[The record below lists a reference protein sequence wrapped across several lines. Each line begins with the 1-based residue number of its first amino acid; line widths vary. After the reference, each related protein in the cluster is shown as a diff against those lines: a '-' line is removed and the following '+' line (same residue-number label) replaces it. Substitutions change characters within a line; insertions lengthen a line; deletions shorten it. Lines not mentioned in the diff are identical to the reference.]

1 MLSSFSK
8 AFRFLFAKGNKVSQL
23 YDILGERGLAKH
35 PKTKIPSVNMGFWRD
50 IKNIDGNSLHE
61 SNRALF
67 KLVCEGA
74 HFSEN
79 DQIGLDAGCGFGT
92 NIQYCVE
99 NSPVQKMIG
108 LNISPN
114 QIEWGNNYLRAAG
127 HASRAEIIMSSATNM
142 LFADESV
149 DKIVSVEAAFHF
161 ETRETFFQ
169 EVKRVLKPNGIFSMA
184 DLIVCKPTNFWQ
196 RLLVKNVMRSLFV
209 PAQNIMD
216 YEEYVEKIRQS
227 GLQIIEI
234 ERIGNEVV
242 PSFRK
247 WFWKQPIMDILTY
260 NFLWSITSVGFL
272 FAKLDYIRV
281 IAKKAPQI

>member
-1 MLSSFSK
+1 
-8 AFRFLFAKGNKVSQL
+8 
-23 YDILGERGLAKH
+23 
-35 PKTKIPSVNMGFWRD
+35 MGFWRD

-74 HFSEN
+74 RFSEN

-92 NIQYCVE
+92 NIRYCVE

-114 QIEWGNNYLRAAG
+114 QIEWGNNYLKAAG

-184 DLIVCKPTNFWQ
+184 DLIVCKPTNFLQ

-216 YEEYVEKIRQS
+216 YEEYVEKIQQS

-247 WFWKQPIMDILTY
+247 WFWRQPIKDILTY

-281 IAKKAPQI
+281 IAKKAPQM